1 MLTVVACVVVVV
13 VVVYAVSLTV
23 LFLFL
28 LILLPK
34 FRTVSVADNF
44 LAGVLVGAE
53 EEVEKEQGHHI
64 VIPTTHPILS
74 PLDQHP
80 DQHPPFLTLQITQN
94 PSLLSSSLSSLK
106 TLRTTSNWR
115 SSLVS

>member
-1 MLTVVACVVVVV
+1 MLLLTVVACVVF
-13 VVVYAVSLTV
+13 VVYAVLLMV
-23 LFLFL
+23 LFL

-34 FRTVSVADNF
+34 FRMVSIADNF

-74 PLDQHP
+74 HLTNTLTNIHP
-80 DQHPPFLTLQITQN
+80 
-94 PSLLSSSLSSLK
+94 S
-106 TLRTTSNWR
+106 
-115 SSLVS
+115 

>member
-1 MLTVVACVVVVV
+1 MLLFVVACVVFVVNV
-13 VVVYAVSLTV
+13 VLLMV
-23 LFLFL
+23 LFLLL

-34 FRTVSVADNF
+34 FRMVSIADNF

-74 PLDQHP
+74 HLTNTLTNIHP
-80 DQHPPFLTLQITQN
+80 
-94 PSLLSSSLSSLK
+94 S
-106 TLRTTSNWR
+106 
-115 SSLVS
+115 

>member
-1 MLTVVACVVVVV
+1 MLLLTVVACFFVVF
-13 VVVYAVSLTV
+13 YAVLLMV
-23 LFLFL
+23 LFL

-34 FRTVSVADNF
+34 FRTVSIADNC

-74 PLDQHP
+74 HLTNTLTNVHP
-80 DQHPPFLTLQITQN
+80 
-94 PSLLSSSLSSLK
+94 S
-106 TLRTTSNWR
+106 
-115 SSLVS
+115 

>member
-1 MLTVVACVVVVV
+1 MLLLTIVAYVVF
-13 VVVYAVSLTV
+13 VVYDALLMV
-23 LFLFL
+23 LFL

-34 FRTVSVADNF
+34 FRMVSVADNF

-74 PLDQHP
+74 HLTNTLTNSHP
-80 DQHPPFLTLQITQN
+80 
-94 PSLLSSSLSSLK
+94 S
-106 TLRTTSNWR
+106 
-115 SSLVS
+115 

>member
-1 MLTVVACVVVVV
+1 MLLLTVVACVVVVV
-13 VVVYAVSLTV
+13 YAVLLMV
-23 LFLFL
+23 LLFLFL

-34 FRTVSVADNF
+34 FRMVSIADNF

-74 PLDQHP
+74 HLTNTLTNIHP
-80 DQHPPFLTLQITQN
+80 
-94 PSLLSSSLSSLK
+94 S
-106 TLRTTSNWR
+106 
-115 SSLVS
+115 

>member
-1 MLTVVACVVVVV
+1 MVL
-13 VVVYAVSLTV
+13 

-34 FRTVSVADNF
+34 FRMVSIADNF

-74 PLDQHP
+74 HLTNTLTNIHP
-80 DQHPPFLTLQITQN
+80 
-94 PSLLSSSLSSLK
+94 S
-106 TLRTTSNWR
+106 
-115 SSLVS
+115 

>member
-1 MLTVVACVVVVV
+1 MLLLTVVACVVVVF
-13 VVVYAVSLTV
+13 YAVLLMV
-23 LFLFL
+23 LFL

-34 FRTVSVADNF
+34 FRMVSVADNF

-74 PLDQHP
+74 HLTNTLTNIHP
-80 DQHPPFLTLQITQN
+80 
-94 PSLLSSSLSSLK
+94 S
-106 TLRTTSNWR
+106 
-115 SSLVS
+115 

>member
-1 MLTVVACVVVVV
+1 MLLLTVVACFFVVF
-13 VVVYAVSLTV
+13 YAVLLMV
-23 LFLFL
+23 LFL

-34 FRTVSVADNF
+34 FIMVSVADHF

-74 PLDQHP
+74 HLTNTLTNVHP
-80 DQHPPFLTLQITQN
+80 
-94 PSLLSSSLSSLK
+94 S
-106 TLRTTSNWR
+106 
-115 SSLVS
+115 

>member
-1 MLTVVACVVVVV
+1 MLLLTVVACVFVVF
-13 VVVYAVSLTV
+13 YAVLLMV
-23 LFLFL
+23 LFL

-34 FRTVSVADNF
+34 FRTVSIADNF

-74 PLDQHP
+74 HLTNTLTNVHP
-80 DQHPPFLTLQITQN
+80 
-94 PSLLSSSLSSLK
+94 S
-106 TLRTTSNWR
+106 
-115 SSLVS
+115 

>member
-1 MLTVVACVVVVV
+1 MLLLTVVACVFVVF
-13 VVVYAVSLTV
+13 YAVLLMV
-23 LFLFL
+23 LFL

-34 FRTVSVADNF
+34 FRTVSIAVNF

-74 PLDQHP
+74 HLTNTLTNVHP
-80 DQHPPFLTLQITQN
+80 
-94 PSLLSSSLSSLK
+94 S
-106 TLRTTSNWR
+106 
-115 SSLVS
+115 

>member
-1 MLTVVACVVVVV
+1 MLLLTVVASVVVVF
-13 VVVYAVSLTV
+13 YAVLLMV
-23 LFLFL
+23 LFL

-34 FRTVSVADNF
+34 FRTVSFADNF

-74 PLDQHP
+74 HLTNTLTNIHP
-80 DQHPPFLTLQITQN
+80 
-94 PSLLSSSLSSLK
+94 S
-106 TLRTTSNWR
+106 
-115 SSLVS
+115 